1 MLIDTQKGHI
11 PYHRIISMEDD
22 AVTFETASGRTES
35 ARLNDR
41 GISQMAGIGRQWIE
55 GLDAQNEV
63 RLVPIARITSLAY
76 RPQGS
81 RVFYEVNTAEGE
93 VYYADKATWNALIE
107 SAIEVYDFGEVPAQ
121 PNPT

>member
-41 GISQMAGIGRQWIE
+41 GISQF
-55 GLDAQNEV
+55 GLLHLRWAIN
-63 RLVPIARITSLAY
+63 
-76 RPQGS
+76 
-81 RVFYEVNTAEGE
+81 
-93 VYYADKATWNALIE
+93 ADQA
-107 SAIEVYDFGEVPAQ
+107 P
-121 PNPT
+121 

>member
-1 MLIDTQKGHI
+1 MLIDTTKGFI

-22 AVTFETASGRTES
+22 AVTFETAGGQTKT
-35 ARLNDR
+35 ARLSYR

-55 GLDAQNEV
+55 VLDAQNEV

-93 VYYADKATWNALIE
+93 VYYADKATWSALIE
-107 SAIEVYDFGEVPAQ
+107 SAIEVYDFGNVLAQ

>member
-1 MLIDTQKGHI
+1 MQKEVTMLIDTQKGHI

-22 AVTFETASGRTES
+22 VVTYETAGGREIA

-55 GLDAQNEV
+55 VLDVQNEV

-107 SAIEVYDFGEVPAQ
+107 GAIEVFDFGDVP
-121 PNPT
+121 

>member
-1 MLIDTQKGHI
+1 MLIDTTKGFI

-22 AVTFETASGRTES
+22 AVTFETAGGQTKT
-35 ARLNDR
+35 ARLSYR

-55 GLDAQNEV
+55 VLDAQNEV

-93 VYYADKATWNALIE
+93 VYYADKSTWSALIE
-107 SAIEVYDFGEVPAQ
+107 SAIEVYDCGEVPAQ